1 MDDQIWG
8 YKKESGLPE
17 LPEVG
22 KLQVKNAAWPMPM
35 ESHPDAVE
43 FLLLRSGCKQ
53 IQVEDRLYEM
63 QGGDLLVV
71 FPGERHG
78 AEDFVQ
84 NRTSLAYLLM
94 AVPTE
99 VPRFCMLEEEERSA
113 LWEQLKLLK
122 GRMLKV
128 SPSVCRTMDRLF
140 DHVNTGLPLERAR
153 IRTELMRFLF
163 QILEEAGEEDKSLP
177 ADIAAV
183 IRYIREAREEMP
195 DIAKMAALV
204 NLSESRFKQKFKQ
217 ATGIPP
223 RGIHRPGKDPG
234 IPDASKRPRPDRN
247 FHRHGAG
254 LQLQPALLRPFPEI
268 HRPLPDPVPSKPR
281 ICIIISFCYGSHPLL
296 MLL

>member
-71 FPGERHG
+71 LPGERHG

-223 RGIHRPGKDPG
+223 AEFTVREKIRESQTLLKDPARTVTSIAMELG
-234 IPDASKRPRPDRN
+234 FSSSQHFSVLFRKYT
-247 FHRHGAG
+247 G
-254 LQLQPALLRPFPEI
+254 LSPIQYRQNHEF
-268 HRPLPDPVPSKPR
+268 VS
-281 ICIIISFCYGSHPLL
+281 
-296 MLL
+296 

>member
-140 DHVNTGLPLERAR
+140 DHVNTGLSLERAR

-163 QILEEAGEEDKSLP
+163 QILEEAGEEDKFLP

-223 RGIHRPGKDPG
+223 AEFTVREKIRESQTLLKDPARTVTSIAMELG
-234 IPDASKRPRPDRN
+234 FSSSQHFSVLFRKYT
-247 FHRHGAG
+247 G
-254 LQLQPALLRPFPEI
+254 LSPIQYRQNHEF
-268 HRPLPDPVPSKPR
+268 VS
-281 ICIIISFCYGSHPLL
+281 
-296 MLL
+296 

>member
-99 VPRFCMLEEEERSA
+99 IPRFCMLEEEERSA

-223 RGIHRPGKDPG
+223 AEFTVREKIRESQTLLKDPARTVTSIAMELG
-234 IPDASKRPRPDRN
+234 FSSSQHFSVLFRKYT
-247 FHRHGAG
+247 G
-254 LQLQPALLRPFPEI
+254 LSPIQYRQNHEF
-268 HRPLPDPVPSKPR
+268 VS
-281 ICIIISFCYGSHPLL
+281 
-296 MLL
+296 

>member
-53 IQVEDRLYEM
+53 IQVENRLYEM

-99 VPRFCMLEEEERSA
+99 IPRFCMLEEEERSA

-223 RGIHRPGKDPG
+223 AEFTVREKIRESQTLLKDPARTVTSIAMELG
-234 IPDASKRPRPDRN
+234 FSSSQHFSVLFRKYT
-247 FHRHGAG
+247 G
-254 LQLQPALLRPFPEI
+254 LSPIQYRQNHEF
-268 HRPLPDPVPSKPR
+268 VS
-281 ICIIISFCYGSHPLL
+281 
-296 MLL
+296 

>member
-122 GRMLKV
+122 GRVLKV

-223 RGIHRPGKDPG
+223 AEFTVREKIRESQTLLKDPARTVTSIAMELG
-234 IPDASKRPRPDRN
+234 FSSSQHFSVLFRKYT
-247 FHRHGAG
+247 G
-254 LQLQPALLRPFPEI
+254 LSPIQYRQNHEF
-268 HRPLPDPVPSKPR
+268 VS
-281 ICIIISFCYGSHPLL
+281 
-296 MLL
+296 

>member
-99 VPRFCMLEEEERSA
+99 IPRFCMLEEEERSA

-153 IRTELMRFLF
+153 IRTGLMRFLF

-223 RGIHRPGKDPG
+223 AEFTVRENIRESQTLLKDPARTVTSIAMELG
-234 IPDASKRPRPDRN
+234 FSSSQHFSVLFRKYT
-247 FHRHGAG
+247 G
-254 LQLQPALLRPFPEI
+254 LSPIQYRQNHEF
-268 HRPLPDPVPSKPR
+268 VS
-281 ICIIISFCYGSHPLL
+281 
-296 MLL
+296 

>member
-223 RGIHRPGKDPG
+223 AEFTVREKIRESQPLLKDPARTVTSIAMELG
-234 IPDASKRPRPDRN
+234 FSSSQHFSVLFRKYT
-247 FHRHGAG
+247 G
-254 LQLQPALLRPFPEI
+254 LS
-268 HRPLPDPVPSKPR
+268 PVQYRQNHEFVS
-281 ICIIISFCYGSHPLL
+281 
-296 MLL
+296 

>member
-140 DHVNTGLPLERAR
+140 DHVNTGPPLERAR

-163 QILEEAGEEDKSLP
+163 QILEEAGEENKSLP

-223 RGIHRPGKDPG
+223 AEFTVREKIRESQTLLKDPARTVTSIAMELG
-234 IPDASKRPRPDRN
+234 FSSSQHFSVLFRKYT
-247 FHRHGAG
+247 G
-254 LQLQPALLRPFPEI
+254 LSPIQYRQNHEF
-268 HRPLPDPVPSKPR
+268 VS
-281 ICIIISFCYGSHPLL
+281 
-296 MLL
+296 

>member
-71 FPGERHG
+71 LPGERHG

-140 DHVNTGLPLERAR
+140 DHVNTGLSLERAR

-223 RGIHRPGKDPG
+223 AEFTVREKIRESQTLLKDPARTVTSIAMELG
-234 IPDASKRPRPDRN
+234 FSSSQHFSVLFRKYT
-247 FHRHGAG
+247 G
-254 LQLQPALLRPFPEI
+254 LSPIQYRQNHEF
-268 HRPLPDPVPSKPR
+268 VS
-281 ICIIISFCYGSHPLL
+281 
-296 MLL
+296 

>member
-84 NRTSLAYLLM
+84 NRTFLAYLLM

-223 RGIHRPGKDPG
+223 AEFTVREKIRESQTLLKDPARTVTSIAMELG
-234 IPDASKRPRPDRN
+234 FSSSQHFSVLFRKYT
-247 FHRHGAG
+247 G
-254 LQLQPALLRPFPEI
+254 LSPIQYRQNHEF
-268 HRPLPDPVPSKPR
+268 VS
-281 ICIIISFCYGSHPLL
+281 
-296 MLL
+296 

>member
-99 VPRFCMLEEEERSA
+99 IPRFCMLEEEERSA

-128 SPSVCRTMDRLF
+128 SPSACRTMDRLF

-223 RGIHRPGKDPG
+223 AEFTVREKIRESQTLLKDPARTVTSIAMELG
-234 IPDASKRPRPDRN
+234 FSSSQHFSVLFRKYT
-247 FHRHGAG
+247 G
-254 LQLQPALLRPFPEI
+254 LSPIQYRQNHEF
-268 HRPLPDPVPSKPR
+268 VS
-281 ICIIISFCYGSHPLL
+281 
-296 MLL
+296 

>member
-71 FPGERHG
+71 LPGERHG

-128 SPSVCRTMDRLF
+128 SSSVCRTMDRLF

-217 ATGIPP
+217 AIGIPP
-223 RGIHRPGKDPG
+223 AEFTVREKIRESQTLLKDPARTVTSIAMELG
-234 IPDASKRPRPDRN
+234 FSSSQHFSVLFRKYT
-247 FHRHGAG
+247 G
-254 LQLQPALLRPFPEI
+254 LSPIQYRQNHEF
-268 HRPLPDPVPSKPR
+268 VS
-281 ICIIISFCYGSHPLL
+281 
-296 MLL
+296 

>member
-63 QGGDLLVV
+63 QGGNLLVV

-223 RGIHRPGKDPG
+223 AEFTVREKIRESQTLLKDPARTVTSIAMELG
-234 IPDASKRPRPDRN
+234 FSSSQHFSVLFRKYT
-247 FHRHGAG
+247 G
-254 LQLQPALLRPFPEI
+254 LSPIQYRQNHEF
-268 HRPLPDPVPSKPR
+268 VS
-281 ICIIISFCYGSHPLL
+281 
-296 MLL
+296 

>member
-163 QILEEAGEEDKSLP
+163 QILEEAGEADKSLP

-223 RGIHRPGKDPG
+223 AEFTVREKIRESQTLLKDPARTVTSIAMELG
-234 IPDASKRPRPDRN
+234 FSSSQHFSVLFRKYT
-247 FHRHGAG
+247 G
-254 LQLQPALLRPFPEI
+254 LSPIQYRQNHEF
-268 HRPLPDPVPSKPR
+268 VS
-281 ICIIISFCYGSHPLL
+281 
-296 MLL
+296 

>member
-99 VPRFCMLEEEERSA
+99 IPRFCMLEEEERSA

-163 QILEEAGEEDKSLP
+163 QILEEAGEENKSLP

-223 RGIHRPGKDPG
+223 AEFTVREKIRESQTLLKDPARTVTSIAMELG
-234 IPDASKRPRPDRN
+234 FSSSQHFSVLFRKYT
-247 FHRHGAG
+247 G
-254 LQLQPALLRPFPEI
+254 LSPIQYRQNHEF
-268 HRPLPDPVPSKPR
+268 VS
-281 ICIIISFCYGSHPLL
+281 
-296 MLL
+296 

>member
-223 RGIHRPGKDPG
+223 AEFTVREKIRESQTLLKDPARTVTSIAMELG
-234 IPDASKRPRPDRN
+234 FSSSQHFSVLFRKYT
-247 FHRHGAG
+247 G
-254 LQLQPALLRPFPEI
+254 LSPI
-268 HRPLPDPVPSKPR
+268 HYRQNHEFVS
-281 ICIIISFCYGSHPLL
+281 
-296 MLL
+296 

>member
-53 IQVEDRLYEM
+53 IQVENRLYEM

-223 RGIHRPGKDPG
+223 AEFTVREKIRESQTLLKDPARTVTSIAMELG
-234 IPDASKRPRPDRN
+234 FSSSQHFSVLFRKYT
-247 FHRHGAG
+247 G
-254 LQLQPALLRPFPEI
+254 LSPIQYRQNHEF
-268 HRPLPDPVPSKPR
+268 VS
-281 ICIIISFCYGSHPLL
+281 
-296 MLL
+296 

>member
-140 DHVNTGLPLERAR
+140 DHVNTGLSLERAR

-223 RGIHRPGKDPG
+223 AEFTVREKIRESQTLLKDPARTVTSIAMELG
-234 IPDASKRPRPDRN
+234 FSSSQHFSVLFRKYT
-247 FHRHGAG
+247 G
-254 LQLQPALLRPFPEI
+254 LSPIQYRQNHEF
-268 HRPLPDPVPSKPR
+268 VS
-281 ICIIISFCYGSHPLL
+281 
-296 MLL
+296 

>member
-94 AVPTE
+94 AAPTE
-99 VPRFCMLEEEERSA
+99 IPRFCMLEEEERSA

-223 RGIHRPGKDPG
+223 AEFTVREKIRESQTLLKDPARTVTSIAMELG
-234 IPDASKRPRPDRN
+234 FSSSQHFSVLFRKYT
-247 FHRHGAG
+247 G
-254 LQLQPALLRPFPEI
+254 LSPIQYRQNHEF
-268 HRPLPDPVPSKPR
+268 VS
-281 ICIIISFCYGSHPLL
+281 
-296 MLL
+296 

>member
-94 AVPTE
+94 AVPME

-223 RGIHRPGKDPG
+223 AEFTVREKIRESQTLLKDPARTVTSIAMELG
-234 IPDASKRPRPDRN
+234 FSSSQHFSVLFRKYT
-247 FHRHGAG
+247 G
-254 LQLQPALLRPFPEI
+254 LSPIQYRQNHEF
-268 HRPLPDPVPSKPR
+268 VS
-281 ICIIISFCYGSHPLL
+281 
-296 MLL
+296 

>member
-177 ADIAAV
+177 ADITAV

-223 RGIHRPGKDPG
+223 AEFTVREKIRESQTLLKDPARTVTSIAMELG
-234 IPDASKRPRPDRN
+234 FSSSQHFSVLFRKYT
-247 FHRHGAG
+247 G
-254 LQLQPALLRPFPEI
+254 LSPIQYRQNHEF
-268 HRPLPDPVPSKPR
+268 VS
-281 ICIIISFCYGSHPLL
+281 
-296 MLL
+296 

>member
-128 SPSVCRTMDRLF
+128 SPSVCRTIDRLF

-223 RGIHRPGKDPG
+223 AEFTVREKIRESQTLLKDPARTVTSIAMELG
-234 IPDASKRPRPDRN
+234 FSSSQHFSVLFRKYT
-247 FHRHGAG
+247 G
-254 LQLQPALLRPFPEI
+254 LSPIQYRQNHEF
-268 HRPLPDPVPSKPR
+268 VS
-281 ICIIISFCYGSHPLL
+281 
-296 MLL
+296 

>member
-78 AEDFVQ
+78 AEDFAQ

-223 RGIHRPGKDPG
+223 AEFTVREKIRESQTLLKDPARTVTSIAMELG
-234 IPDASKRPRPDRN
+234 FSSSQHFSVLFRKYT
-247 FHRHGAG
+247 G
-254 LQLQPALLRPFPEI
+254 LSPIQYRQNHEF
-268 HRPLPDPVPSKPR
+268 VS
-281 ICIIISFCYGSHPLL
+281 
-296 MLL
+296 

>member
-195 DIAKMAALV
+195 DIAKRAALV

-223 RGIHRPGKDPG
+223 AEFTVREKIRESQTLLKDPARTVTSIAMELG
-234 IPDASKRPRPDRN
+234 FSSIQHFSVLFRKYT
-247 FHRHGAG
+247 G
-254 LQLQPALLRPFPEI
+254 LSPIQYRQNHEF
-268 HRPLPDPVPSKPR
+268 VS
-281 ICIIISFCYGSHPLL
+281 
-296 MLL
+296 

>member
-128 SPSVCRTMDRLF
+128 SPSICRTMDRLF

-223 RGIHRPGKDPG
+223 AEFTVREKIRESQTLLKDPARTVTSIAMELG
-234 IPDASKRPRPDRN
+234 FSSSQHFSVLFRKYT
-247 FHRHGAG
+247 G
-254 LQLQPALLRPFPEI
+254 LSPIQYRQNHEF
-268 HRPLPDPVPSKPR
+268 VS
-281 ICIIISFCYGSHPLL
+281 
-296 MLL
+296 

>member
-53 IQVEDRLYEM
+53 IQVEDRLYGM

-99 VPRFCMLEEEERSA
+99 IPRFCMLEEEERSA

-223 RGIHRPGKDPG
+223 AEFTVREKIRESQTLLKDPARTVTSIAMELG
-234 IPDASKRPRPDRN
+234 FSSSQHFSVLFRKYT
-247 FHRHGAG
+247 G
-254 LQLQPALLRPFPEI
+254 LSPIQYRQNHEF
-268 HRPLPDPVPSKPR
+268 VS
-281 ICIIISFCYGSHPLL
+281 
-296 MLL
+296 

>member
-163 QILEEAGEEDKSLP
+163 QILEEAGEEDKFLP

-223 RGIHRPGKDPG
+223 AEFTVREKIRESQTLLKDPARTVTSIAMELG
-234 IPDASKRPRPDRN
+234 FSSSQHFSVLFRKYT
-247 FHRHGAG
+247 G
-254 LQLQPALLRPFPEI
+254 LSPIQYRQNHEF
-268 HRPLPDPVPSKPR
+268 VS
-281 ICIIISFCYGSHPLL
+281 
-296 MLL
+296 

>member
-223 RGIHRPGKDPG
+223 AEFTVREKIRESQTLLKDPARTVTSIAMELG
-234 IPDASKRPRPDRN
+234 FSSSQHFSVLFRKYT
-247 FHRHGAG
+247 G
-254 LQLQPALLRPFPEI
+254 LSPIRYRQNHEF
-268 HRPLPDPVPSKPR
+268 VS
-281 ICIIISFCYGSHPLL
+281 
-296 MLL
+296 

>member
-140 DHVNTGLPLERAR
+140 DHVDTGLPLERAR

-223 RGIHRPGKDPG
+223 AEFTVREKIRESQTLLKDPARTVTSIAMELG
-234 IPDASKRPRPDRN
+234 FSSSQHFSVLFRKYT
-247 FHRHGAG
+247 G
-254 LQLQPALLRPFPEI
+254 LSPIQYRQNHEF
-268 HRPLPDPVPSKPR
+268 VS
-281 ICIIISFCYGSHPLL
+281 
-296 MLL
+296 

>member
-223 RGIHRPGKDPG
+223 AEFTVREKIRESQTLLKDPARTVTSIAMELG
-234 IPDASKRPRPDRN
+234 FSSSQHFSVLFRKYT
-247 FHRHGAG
+247 G
-254 LQLQPALLRPFPEI
+254 LS
-268 HRPLPDPVPSKPR
+268 PVQYRQNHEFVS
-281 ICIIISFCYGSHPLL
+281 
-296 MLL
+296 

>member
-223 RGIHRPGKDPG
+223 AEFTVREKIRESQTLLKDPARTVTSIAMELG
-234 IPDASKRPRPDRN
+234 FSSSQHFSVLFRKYT
-247 FHRHGAG
+247 G
-254 LQLQPALLRPFPEI
+254 LSPIQYRQNHEF
-268 HRPLPDPVPSKPR
+268 VS
-281 ICIIISFCYGSHPLL
+281 
-296 MLL
+296 

>member
-140 DHVNTGLPLERAR
+140 DHVNTGLSLERAR

-223 RGIHRPGKDPG
+223 AEFTVREKIRESQTLLKDPARTVTSIAMELG
-234 IPDASKRPRPDRN
+234 FSSSPHFSVLFRKYT
-247 FHRHGAG
+247 G
-254 LQLQPALLRPFPEI
+254 LSPIQYRQNHEF
-268 HRPLPDPVPSKPR
+268 VS
-281 ICIIISFCYGSHPLL
+281 
-296 MLL
+296 

>member
-163 QILEEAGEEDKSLP
+163 QILEEAGEEGKSLP

-223 RGIHRPGKDPG
+223 AEFTVREKIRESQTLLKDPARTVTSIAMELG
-234 IPDASKRPRPDRN
+234 FSSSQHFSVLFRKYT
-247 FHRHGAG
+247 G
-254 LQLQPALLRPFPEI
+254 LS
-268 HRPLPDPVPSKPR
+268 PVQYRQNHEFVS
-281 ICIIISFCYGSHPLL
+281 
-296 MLL
+296 

>member
-63 QGGDLLVV
+63 QGGELLVV

-223 RGIHRPGKDPG
+223 AEFTVREKIRESQTLLKDPARTVTSIAMELG
-234 IPDASKRPRPDRN
+234 FSSSQHFSVLFRKYT
-247 FHRHGAG
+247 G
-254 LQLQPALLRPFPEI
+254 LSPIQYRQNHEF
-268 HRPLPDPVPSKPR
+268 VS
-281 ICIIISFCYGSHPLL
+281 
-296 MLL
+296 

>member
-113 LWEQLKLLK
+113 LWEQLTLLK

-223 RGIHRPGKDPG
+223 AEFTVREKIRESQTLLKDPARTVTSIAMELG
-234 IPDASKRPRPDRN
+234 FSSSQHFSVLFRKYT
-247 FHRHGAG
+247 G
-254 LQLQPALLRPFPEI
+254 LSPIQYRQNHEF
-268 HRPLPDPVPSKPR
+268 VS
-281 ICIIISFCYGSHPLL
+281 
-296 MLL
+296 

>member
-128 SPSVCRTMDRLF
+128 SPSVFRTMDRLF

-223 RGIHRPGKDPG
+223 AEFTVREKIRESQTLLKDPARTVTSIAMELG
-234 IPDASKRPRPDRN
+234 FSSSQHFSVLFRKYT
-247 FHRHGAG
+247 G
-254 LQLQPALLRPFPEI
+254 LSPIQYRQNHEF
-268 HRPLPDPVPSKPR
+268 VS
-281 ICIIISFCYGSHPLL
+281 
-296 MLL
+296 

>member
-99 VPRFCMLEEEERSA
+99 IPRFCMLEEEERSA

-163 QILEEAGEEDKSLP
+163 QILEEAGEADKSLP

-223 RGIHRPGKDPG
+223 AEFTVREKIRESQTLLKDPARTVTSIAMELG
-234 IPDASKRPRPDRN
+234 FSSSQHFSVLFRKYT
-247 FHRHGAG
+247 G
-254 LQLQPALLRPFPEI
+254 LSPIQYRQNHEF
-268 HRPLPDPVPSKPR
+268 VS
-281 ICIIISFCYGSHPLL
+281 
-296 MLL
+296 